1 MAKNGSCSEPFQ
13 QYRLNTE
20 LNRRTTRVLETAA
33 LAGKMVKNGICS
45 APLVVYSNV
54 IRHMCDT
61 ELWLVEI
68 IDWGHVTPKYSIPI
82 GREPAVYG
90 HLPYR
95 HDFWVISTNLLF

>member
-1 MAKNGSCSEPFQ
+1 
-13 QYRLNTE
+13 
-20 LNRRTTRVLETAA
+20 
-33 LAGKMVKNGICS
+33 
-45 APLVVYSNV
+45 
-54 IRHMCDT
+54 MCDT

-95 HDFWVISTNLLF
+95 HDFGHFHKFTVLKTAF

>member
-1 MAKNGSCSEPFQ
+1 MPLGNLISYFPS
-13 QYRLNTE
+13 RTE
-20 LNRRTTRVLETAA
+20 ITPNHV
-33 LAGKMVKNGICS
+33 
-45 APLVVYSNV
+45 LVVYSNV

-95 HDFWVISTNLLF
+95 HDFW